1 MLIKALILFRNW
13 CFFILKFIKIGGKI
27 MKKLVKFLMAMVVIG
42 LFAACGGEK
51 ESAKPAADKVYV
63 IGTNAEYP
71 PFEYLE
77 DGQVC
82 GLDADIIAA
91 AAEKMGIK
99 YKWSNMNFD
108 GLIPALQTKKVNAV
122 IAGMSITPERSKAV
136 NFSMPY
142 LTSNVAFIANKNNP
156 INGAEELEGK
166 NYGAELGTTKEA
178 VARKIKGATVT
189 PFSSNTGAL
198 VALKSGKIDGI
209 VLDESVGIEFVKNN
223 PELMMAAVLEGE
235 PKAIAF
241 NKDDNELKEKF
252 DKALKELIEDGT
264 IQKLREKYG
273 V

>member
-1 MLIKALILFRNW
+1 
-13 CFFILKFIKIGGKI
+13 
-27 MKKLVKFLMAMVVIG
+27 MKKLFK
-42 LFAACGGEK
+42 LFMLSLLIVLTAACGASKTE
-51 ESAKPAADKVYV
+51 KVYV

-77 DGQVC
+77 DGKVC

-91 AAEKMGIK
+91 IAQKLNIQ
-99 YKWSNMNFD
+99 YKWSNTNFD
-108 GLIPALQTKKVNAV
+108 GLIPALQTKKMDAV
-122 IAGMSITPERSKAV
+122 IAGMSITPERAKAV
-136 NFSMPY
+136 NFSIPY
-142 LTSNVAFIANKNNP
+142 LSSNVAFIANKSKP
-156 INGAEELEGK
+156 INGIEDLENK

-178 VARKIKGATVT
+178 AARKIKGATVT

-209 VLDESVGIEFVKNN
+209 VLDESVAIKFVENN
-223 PELMMAAVLEGE
+223 PELMLVGALEGE

-241 NKDDNELKEKF
+241 NKDDTELMEKF
-252 DKALKELIEDGT
+252 NKALQELIDDGT

>member
-1 MLIKALILFRNW
+1 
-13 CFFILKFIKIGGKI
+13 
-27 MKKLVKFLMAMVVIG
+27 MKKLFK
-42 LFAACGGEK
+42 LFMLSLLIVLTAACGASKTE
-51 ESAKPAADKVYV
+51 KVYV

-77 DGQVC
+77 DGKGC

-91 AAEKMGIK
+91 IAQKLNIQ
-99 YKWSNMNFD
+99 YKWSNTNFD
-108 GLIPALQTKKVNAV
+108 GLIPALQTKKMDAV
-122 IAGMSITPERSKAV
+122 IAGMSITPERAKAV
-136 NFSMPY
+136 NFSIPY
-142 LTSNVAFIANKNNP
+142 LSSNVAFIANKSKP
-156 INGAEELEGK
+156 INGIEDLENK

-178 VARKIKGATVT
+178 AARKIKGATVT

-209 VLDESVGIEFVKNN
+209 VLDESVAVKFVENN
-223 PELMMAAVLEGE
+223 PELMLVGALEGE

-241 NKDDNELKEKF
+241 NKDDTELMEKF
-252 DKALKELIEDGT
+252 NKALQELIDDGT

>member
-1 MLIKALILFRNW
+1 
-13 CFFILKFIKIGGKI
+13 
-27 MKKLVKFLMAMVVIG
+27 MKKLFK
-42 LFAACGGEK
+42 LFMLSLLIVLTAACGASKTE
-51 ESAKPAADKVYV
+51 KVYV

-77 DGQVC
+77 DGKVC

-91 AAEKMGIK
+91 IAQKLNIQ
-99 YKWSNMNFD
+99 YKWSNTNFD
-108 GLIPALQTKKVNAV
+108 GLIPALQTKKMDAV
-122 IAGMSITPERSKAV
+122 IAGMSITPERAKAV
-136 NFSMPY
+136 NFSIPY
-142 LTSNVAFIANKNNP
+142 LSSNVAFIANKSKP
-156 INGAEELEGK
+156 INGIEDLENK

-178 VARKIKGATVT
+178 AARKIKGATVT

-209 VLDESVGIEFVKNN
+209 VLDESVAVKFVENN
-223 PELMMAAVLEGE
+223 PELMLVGALEGE

-241 NKDDNELKEKF
+241 NKDDTEIMEKF
-252 DKALKELIEDGT
+252 NKALQELIDDGT

>member
-1 MLIKALILFRNW
+1 
-13 CFFILKFIKIGGKI
+13 
-27 MKKLVKFLMAMVVIG
+27 MKKLFK
-42 LFAACGGEK
+42 LFMLSLLIVLTAACGASKTE
-51 ESAKPAADKVYV
+51 KVYV

-77 DGQVC
+77 DGKVC

-91 AAEKMGIK
+91 IAQKLNIQ
-99 YKWSNMNFD
+99 YKWSNTNFD
-108 GLIPALQTKKVNAV
+108 GLIPALQTKKMDAV
-122 IAGMSITPERSKAV
+122 IAGMSITPERAKAV
-136 NFSMPY
+136 NFSIPY
-142 LTSNVAFIANKNNP
+142 LSSNVAFIANKSKP
-156 INGAEELEGK
+156 INGIEDLENK

-178 VARKIKGATVT
+178 AARKIKGATVT

-209 VLDESVGIEFVKNN
+209 VLDESVAVKFVENN
-223 PELMMAAVLEGE
+223 PELMLVGALEGE

-241 NKDDNELKEKF
+241 NKDDTELMEKF
-252 DKALKELIEDGT
+252 NKALQELIDDDT